1 MKKLKWKEL
10 LVLHL
15 ILMIYSISDVC
26 SKLAARQQFLSK
38 KFCIYYAAVLGLL
51 ALYALLW
58 QQVIKRMPLIMAF
71 ANKAV
76 TVLWGLLWGVICFHE
91 QVTAAKVA
99 GILLVMAGVVIYATA
114 DGEYE
119 NGTGSD

>member
-1 MKKLKWKEL
+1 MKKLKWKDL

-38 KFCIYYAAVLGLL
+38 KFCICYAAVIGLL

-58 QQVIKRMPLIMAF
+58 QQVIKRMPLITAF

-91 QVTAAKVA
+91 QVTAVKVA

-114 DGEYE
+114 DGEYQ
-119 NGTGSD
+119 NGTGND